1 MRQVTTIEFKQLIRR
16 GVDLFNLR
24 FIQFPFCILFL
35 YFIFVFISEGGTL
48 PSTNTIS
55 KPINELEKMLDTNKE
70 TRGKLPATSMDN
82 LSLNLRHGR
91 FTSHLSRQ
99 TTNISY
105 CSGLLWSDQFQI
117 IPCLAF
123 PCLAWKLS
131 LALISNQ
138 TRTRLEH

>member
-55 KPINELEKMLDTNKE
+55 KPINELEKMLDTNKD
-70 TRGKLPATSMDN
+70 TTGKTSIHFYGQFITESPTWTIYLTS
-82 LSLNLRHGR
+82 LSSNKLLR
-91 FTSHLSRQ
+91 
-99 TTNISY
+99 
-105 CSGLLWSDQFQI
+105 SGLV
-117 IPCLAF
+117 
-123 PCLAWKLS
+123 
-131 LALISNQ
+131 
-138 TRTRLEH
+138 